1 MKKNIIIC
9 TLACMASFCAGW
21 CLSLKWYNID
31 SLYEANEFKRECLY
45 VADDALLKV
54 DTIMDN
60 NDIYDIDGS
69 DVMSD
74 YLELRCKLDS
84 LYNTQL

>member
-1 MKKNIIIC
+1 MKKTVIGI
-9 TLACMASFCAGW
+9 LACGACFVAGW

>member
-1 MKKNIIIC
+1 MKKVIIGI
-9 TLACMASFCAGW
+9 LACGACFVAGW
-21 CLSLKWYNID
+21 FTSLKVND
-31 SLYEANEFKRECLY
+31 VEFLNEANSFKYECLE